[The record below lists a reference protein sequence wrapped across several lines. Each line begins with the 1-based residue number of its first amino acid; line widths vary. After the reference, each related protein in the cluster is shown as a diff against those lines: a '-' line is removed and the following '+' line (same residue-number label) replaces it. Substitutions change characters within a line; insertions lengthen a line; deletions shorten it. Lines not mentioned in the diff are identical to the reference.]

1 MLDYYKALDWWDI
14 VGGTIHNVTLEVE
27 FCGVA
32 TPFNVLNE
40 DKTDLSPCF
49 QYTLFSGVICLLM
62 MIFGSYWLWLVCKN
76 DITAQDGP
84 RLPFLLICSLMMAF
98 CNFLHLMLS
107 FINALESYLN
117 FEQFGTSINGI
128 SWLICCWILH
138 AERKLAAVNTG
149 LGCKVFWVATTLAN
163 LKMVLSALLGKTGVE
178 IWDVSRL
185 MYYFCLIELPLHWI
199 ILLLA
204 FIRCRDNATSPLDRI
219 GVNSKTIH
227 SIQSSDPI
235 WRRWL
240 DSRDEPVTSGTLE
253 DPLISNSSRRKS
265 NYENVEIKKVAVKSR
280 INSKDHGK
288 RTTQYAILVQTSDR
302 SWTSWKKREDFGH
315 LHSLLSNHST
325 RNSIKRPPKAPEMR
339 YSKGSNSE
347 CLRAE
352 DEDKYIRIL
361 NKYLSAVYK
370 RREYRETILEFFD
383 FTQAT
388 KKKSNLSSKTGSN
401 DVMKMWSHGLTNGGS
416 ESMRVPVSGEI
427 PGHQRLSLN
436 VQENKDW
443 VVSLRKKLRANI
455 VIKDRTTLLK
465 TFHDCFVG
473 REAVDWLVSSGEAKS
488 RQEAVHLGQMLL
500 SQGII
505 MQDSNEGVFRDTN
518 AFYRFAGVASNNK
531 IGLTAISQTIMQQR
545 GAQVHIVSPLN
556 QNRREISKVTV
567 ILIGSQPGMAAGA
580 VPTFDL
586 KVTGISSSWTITK
599 SYQDILALE
608 KVLIKLHPQMVDIQR
623 KLPKKPLMKK
633 LATKVQRY
641 FDDLTSTSTFQ
652 VAELFWWL
660 ELPSRDEYGMGI
672 WEDFQNDESTTYT
685 PRNNNDMFKSDESIT
700 AAQTQSSPAGSQEK
714 RRSHD
719 GGEVKDEE
727 TSNSDDRL
735 TQMTVKTKETNSTNT
750 SLSTEK
756 RTTDQMKREVLI
768 RSFESNKETGHTVFN
783 IEVREFISTNEYLSW
798 TVRKRFSQFVKLK
811 KDLKDSYP
819 KEKLP
824 KLPPK
829 GINQKDQTV
838 MTERTIS
845 LEVFLQRLISN
856 TVVKDGSELQAFLG
870 MKDPS
875 RNFEVHAMVS
885 LVEAQLP

>member
-1 MLDYYKALDWWDI
+1 MLDYYKSQDWWDT
-14 VGGTIHNVTLEVE
+14 VGATIHNVTLEVE

-32 TPFNVLNE
+32 IPFNVLNE

-62 MIFGSYWLWLVCKN
+62 IIFGSYWLWLVCKN
-76 DITAQDGP
+76 DPTAQDG
-84 RLPFLLICSLMMAF
+84 RGLSLLLICSFLMAF
-98 CNFLHLMLS
+98 CSFLHLMLS

-138 AERKLAAVNTG
+138 AERKLGAFNAG
-149 LGCKVFWVATTLAN
+149 LCCKIFWVATTLAN

-185 MYYFCLIELPLHWI
+185 MYYFALIELPLHWM
-199 ILLLA
+199 ILLFA
-204 FIRCRDNATSPLDRI
+204 FIRCRNNSASPLDRI

-240 DSRDEPVTSGTLE
+240 DSREEPTAGTLE
-253 DPLISNSSRRKS
+253 DPLISHSSLQRS
-265 NYENVEIKKVAVKSR
+265 IYENVEIEKVAVKSR
-280 INSKDHGK
+280 LNSKDRGK
-288 RTTQYAILVQTSDR
+288 TTTQYAILVQTSDIN
-302 SWTSWKKREDFGH
+302 WTTWKKREDFGH
-315 LHSLLSNHST
+315 LHSLLSNHS
-325 RNSIKRPPKAPEMR
+325 RKNSLKRPPKAPETR
-339 YSKGSNSE
+339 YSKGTSPDGF
-347 CLRAE
+347 RAE

-370 RREYRETILEFFD
+370 RREYKATILEFFD
-383 FTQAT
+383 FNQAT
-388 KKKSNLSSKTGSN
+388 RSNLSSRTVSS
-401 DVMKMWSHGLTNGGS
+401 DIMKISPHGLTNSGS
-416 ESMRVPVSGEI
+416 ESMRVPVSGEF
-427 PGHQRLSLN
+427 PSHQRLSLN
-436 VQENKDW
+436 VWENKDF

-465 TFHDCFVG
+465 TFHDCFIG

-505 MQDSNEGVFRDTN
+505 MQDSNEGVFRDSN

-531 IGLTAISQTIMQQR
+531 IGLTAISQTIVQQR
-545 GAQVHIVSPLN
+545 GAHVHIVSPLN
-556 QNRREISKVTV
+556 QNRREISKVVV
-567 ILIGSQPGMAAGA
+567 ILNGSQAGITA
-580 VPTFDL
+580 TAGPTFDL

-599 SYQDILALE
+599 SYQDILVLE
-608 KVLIKLHPQMVDIQR
+608 KVLIKLHPQMVDIQT
-623 KLPKKPLMKK
+623 KLPKKPLLKK
-633 LATKVQRY
+633 IALQVQRY

-672 WEDFQNDESTTYT
+672 WEDFQNDESTT
-685 PRNNNDMFKSDESIT
+685 DMMKSDESLT
-700 AAQTQSSPAGSQEK
+700 VVQTQSSTVGSQEK

-719 GGEVKDEE
+719 GGEVKDED
-727 TSNSDDRL
+727 TSNTDDRL
-735 TQMTVKTKETNSTNT
+735 TQMTMKTKETNSTNP
-750 SLSTEK
+750 SISTGK
-756 RTTDQMKREVLI
+756 RTQDQMKREVLI

-783 IEVREFISTNEYLSW
+783 IEVREFISLNEYLSW

-811 KDLKDSYP
+811 KDLRDSYP
-819 KEKLP
+819 KLKLP

-875 RNFEVHAMVS
+875 RNFEVHAIVS